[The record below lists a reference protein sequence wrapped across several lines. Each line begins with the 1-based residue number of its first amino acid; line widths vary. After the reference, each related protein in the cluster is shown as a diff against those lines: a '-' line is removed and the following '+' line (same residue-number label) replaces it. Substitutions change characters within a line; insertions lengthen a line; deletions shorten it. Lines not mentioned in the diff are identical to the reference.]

1 LGLALASGI
10 RLYATVL
17 TLGLGIRFGWL
28 SGLPPELSALGLNSQ
43 GNGPAYWAIGGIGF
57 LVTVLLILAGVGYTA
72 YRAEWPRR
80 VAAVWGKQ
88 TSSENQQRELKRK
101 LWGN

>member
-1 LGLALASGI
+1 MPKFSAGTLGLALASGI

-28 SGLPPELSALGLNSQ
+28 SGLPPELSAFGLNSQ

-72 YRAEWPRR
+72 IELSGRGALQRCGESRR
-80 VAAVWGKQ
+80 VPR
-88 TSSENQQRELKRK
+88 TSNGS
-101 LWGN
+101 